1 MPRSS
6 WLLIL
11 TLITIPTL
19 PAQDVIPLTPE
30 ARDAAIARAYRYLDD
45 NLWSLTEQGSPRKQY
60 ALAVAGWAY
69 LIAADTPRG
78 ERKLPSRG
86 KQLSRIRKYL
96 TEYATLVAREYT
108 PDDERAAKAGAS
120 GDGGSPVPPRI
131 GRGPVQFNWPLSMA
145 AHFFAESMA
154 RKRKF
159 GSSRKT
165 LRSIVKVLEAAQQ
178 PDGGRGHDD
187 ASRPGMGIPPI
198 PIPKPGKN
206 PGDPNATVTYPHTL
220 LAACNCVLSALGVA
234 HARLKSKNPKSL
246 AHGRRYFE
254 AAQNKNGTFPYDPTQ
269 KHGAEGGDATAGCT
283 EIARTGGALFALL
296 SAGANPQDPAILSA
310 LKAIDAKPE
319 FLSEGH
325 GSASMTLQF
334 GALLS
339 RARGREA
346 WTRFRGIFLPRILNS
361 QAEDGSFS
369 CVCKQVSPGVTCDT
383 RPIPGAD
390 WPGYKEGKAAYT
402 TVLYVL
408 ILVLDRAELR
418 AIPAM
423 PRMRA
428 PRTESP
434 KRK

>member
-6 WLLIL
+6 WLLIF

-19 PAQDVIPLTPE
+19 FAQDVIPLTPE
-30 ARDAAIARAYRYLDD
+30 ARDAAIARAYRYLDN
-45 NLWSLTEQGSPRKQY
+45 NLWNLSEHGSPRKQY

-69 LIAADTPRG
+69 LIAADKPKG
-78 ERKLPSRG
+78 EKELPSRG
-86 KQLSRIRKYL
+86 KQLGRIREYL
-96 TEYATLVAREYT
+96 TQYVALVAHEYEQ
-108 PDDERAAKAGAS
+108 DDKNAAKARAPGKGETPA
-120 GDGGSPVPPRI
+120 PPRI
-131 GRGPVQFNWPLSMA
+131 DRGPVQYNWPLSMA
-145 AHFFAESMA
+145 AHFFAESVA

-178 PDGGRGHDD
+178 PDGGWGHDD
-187 ASRPGMGIPPI
+187 AARPGMGIPPI
-198 PIPKPGKN
+198 PIPKPGQN
-206 PGDPNATVTYPHTL
+206 PGDPTETATYPHTL
-220 LAACNCVLSALGVA
+220 IAASNCVLSALGVA
-234 HARLKSKNPKSL
+234 HTRLKSKNPKSL
-246 AHGRRYFE
+246 ARGRKYFE
-254 AAQNKNGTFPYDPTQ
+254 GAQNKNGTFPYDPTQ
-269 KHGAEGGDATAGCT
+269 KQSAGSQGAKAEST
-283 EIARTGGALFALL
+283 EIARTGGAVFALL
-296 SAGANPQDPAILSA
+296 SAGANPQDAAILSA
-310 LKAIDAKPE
+310 LDAIDAHPE
-319 FLSEGH
+319 WLSEGH
-325 GSASMTLQF
+325 GSASMALQF

-369 CVCKQVSPGVTCDT
+369 CVCKQVSPSVTCDT

-390 WPGYKEGKAAYT
+390 WPGYMEGNTAYT
-402 TVLYVL
+402 TALYVL

-428 PRTESP
+428 PQTESP
-434 KRK
+434 SQK